1 MLDNVRWLPYIW
13 LVSRIGL
20 VFWDASPIFNNSL
33 EPIRK
38 TTLRLGGLKH
48 AIIDIN
54 AISDIITVM
63 ASMMI
68 RNLNDETKRLLKA
81 KAAQKGH
88 SLEEEVR
95 LTLDKAVNPASRKTG
110 VGTAI
115 NKMFKEV
122 GGSDLQV
129 FPRDM
134 NSPPPDFAD
143 W

>member
-1 MLDNVRWLPYIW
+1 
-13 LVSRIGL
+13 
-20 VFWDASPIFNNSL
+20 
-33 EPIRK
+33 
-38 TTLRLGGLKH
+38 
-48 AIIDIN
+48 
-54 AISDIITVM
+54 M
-63 ASMMI
+63 ASMTI
-68 RNLNDETKRLLKA
+68 RKLNDETKRLLKV

-122 GGSDLQV
+122 GGSDLQA

>member
-1 MLDNVRWLPYIW
+1 VEGLYLASLQNWVSVLRPPPFSTTVLSPSGRRRWRW
-13 LVSRIGL
+13 VG
-20 VFWDASPIFNNSL
+20 
-33 EPIRK
+33 
-38 TTLRLGGLKH
+38 RLND
-48 AIIDIN
+48 IIDIN
-54 AISDIITVM
+54 AISDIITNM

-95 LTLDKAVNPASRKTG
+95 LTLDKAVNPAARKTG

>member
-1 MLDNVRWLPYIW
+1 ME
-13 LVSRIGL
+13 VSYAI
-20 VFWDASPIFNNSL
+20 IFN
-33 EPIRK
+33 
-38 TTLRLGGLKH
+38 

-54 AISDIITVM
+54 AISDIIAIM
-63 ASMMI
+63 ASLTI
-68 RNLNDETKRLLKA
+68 RKLNDETKRLLKA

-95 LTLDKAVNPASRKTG
+95 LTLDKAVNPAARKTG

-115 NKMFKEV
+115 NKMFREV

-134 NSPPPDFAD
+134 NRPPPDFAD

>member
-1 MLDNVRWLPYIW
+1 
-13 LVSRIGL
+13 
-20 VFWDASPIFNNSL
+20 
-33 EPIRK
+33 
-38 TTLRLGGLKH
+38 
-48 AIIDIN
+48 
-54 AISDIITVM
+54 M

-68 RNLNDETKRLLKA
+68 RNLNDETKRILKTR
-81 KAAQKGH
+81 AAQKGH

-95 LTLDKAVNPASRKTG
+95 LTLDKAVNPAARKTG

-115 NKMFKEV
+115 NRMFKEI

-134 NSPPPDFAD
+134 NSPPPDFTD

>member
-1 MLDNVRWLPYIW
+1 
-13 LVSRIGL
+13 
-20 VFWDASPIFNNSL
+20 
-33 EPIRK
+33 
-38 TTLRLGGLKH
+38 
-48 AIIDIN
+48 
-54 AISDIITVM
+54 M

-68 RNLNDETKRLLKA
+68 RNLNDQTKRLLKT

-95 LTLDKAVNPASRKTG
+95 LTLDKAVNPAARKTG

-122 GGSDLQV
+122 GGSDLQA

-134 NSPPPDFAD
+134 NRPTLDFAD